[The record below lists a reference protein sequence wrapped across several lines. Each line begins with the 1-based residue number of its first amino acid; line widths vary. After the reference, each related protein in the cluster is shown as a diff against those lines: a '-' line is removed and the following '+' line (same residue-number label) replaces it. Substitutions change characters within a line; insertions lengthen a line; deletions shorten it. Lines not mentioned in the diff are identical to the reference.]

1 MNTTAC
7 SRLSLSLATALC
19 RRGGKYFIRGYNT
32 GVQADQ
38 YVANGTRFTQPLYTQ
53 EQAAE
58 TQRTRAEGGDQD
70 TFIIPAVTA
79 DHEAELE
86 WAADARERGNLVVCI
101 GPEHAVQMRERVDL
115 YITNGGHED
124 GGVVALPDGSRI
136 CPVSGILNNVLCQM
150 LTAQVCDE
158 MCRRGAIPIWL
169 YGVNW
174 VGGIEYNEVT
184 RLAFEERG
192 Y

>member
-1 MNTTAC
+1 MRPTL
-7 SRLSLSLATALC
+7 SRTGLRFHTTALC
-19 RRGGKYFIRGYNT
+19 SSQGREVFHPRLQHRGT
-32 GVQADQ
+32 QADQ

-115 YITNGGHED
+115 YITNGG
-124 GGVVALPDGSRI
+124 AAIIP
-136 CPVSGILNNVLCQM
+136 
-150 LTAQVCDE
+150 TA
-158 MCRRGAIPIWL
+158 
-169 YGVNW
+169 YVNQ
-174 VGGIEYNEVT
+174 Y
-184 RLAFEERG
+184 RLLEIRMT
-192 Y
+192 